1 MKRIGE
7 IPSQKFSVEGFF
19 LQTGSEIKEHD
30 KTPGGT
36 VPCEQLRIISA
47 PLYISIEST
56 KNEGEAD
63 LYDYGF
69 SVLEQYELTVKS
81 TARTRGGLLCQT
93 TEVRQ
98 YYVNREAREKNFR
111 SSRSFF

>member
-19 LQTGSEIKEHD
+19 LQIGSEIKEHD

-93 TEVRQ
+93 DRGPAVL
-98 YYVNREAREKNFR
+98 REQRGSGKKLR